1 MRKNKAM
8 DKQSLRKKQLD
19 ILNKFAA
26 TNEKA
31 NEDEILLEKFINS
44 KLVKDVQT
52 IGITSSLIQEVDTSK
67 IIAYLWDKG
76 KDVFLAKIE
85 PKRTM
90 HFVRYTYDSKIVKNK
105 MGIEEV
111 AEETKIN
118 DNVDLLVVPGL
129 AFAADSH
136 HRLGFGGGFYDRFL
150 ADHPNIQTV
159 SLVNSHMLY
168 QNVVWPVEKTDIP
181 VETLITTDKMF
192 FN

>member
-1 MRKNKAM
+1 M

-19 ILNKFAA
+19 ILNKFSG
-26 TNEKA
+26 TNEKT
-31 NEDEILLEKFINS
+31 NEDKILLDKFINS
-44 KLVKDVQT
+44 ELVKASQT
-52 IGITSSLIQEVDTSK
+52 IGITSSLTQEVDTSK

-85 PKRTM
+85 PKRQM
-90 HFVRYTYDSKIVKNK
+90 HFVRYTYDSKLVKNK

-111 AEETKIN
+111 AEETEVN

-129 AFAADSH
+129 AFAADTH
-136 HRLGFGGGFYDRFL
+136 QRLGFGGGFYDRFL
-150 ADHPNIQTV
+150 AKHPNTQTV
-159 SLVNSHMLY
+159 SLANSRMYY
-168 QNVVWPVEKTDIP
+168 QNAVWPVEKTDIP